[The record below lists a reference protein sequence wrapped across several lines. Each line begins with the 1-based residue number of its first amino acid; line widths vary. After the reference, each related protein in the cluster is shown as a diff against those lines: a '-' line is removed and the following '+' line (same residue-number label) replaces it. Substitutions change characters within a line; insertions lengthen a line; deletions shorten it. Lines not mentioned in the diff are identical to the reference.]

1 MKKSSSTRD
10 RILRSGANLL
20 SQSGFS
26 GVTLGALAG
35 ETGMSKSGL
44 FAHFRSKEDVQTA
57 LLEGTGALLKQ
68 CVIAPAMKARKGLP
82 RLKALVEG
90 WLGWPARAGLAG
102 GCPVAAG
109 MFEFDDREGPVRE
122 HLLTMEKSW
131 RDLVTVNA
139 REAIHAGHLRSDLD
153 VGQFVWELCGIYLG
167 HHAAA
172 RFLRD
177 PDADV
182 RAHIALEALFAR
194 AMPVTTRERPVG

>member
-90 WLGWPARAGLAG
+90 WLGCRPGRAWRAGAQWR
-102 GCPVAAG
+102 
-109 MFEFDDREGPVRE
+109 RECSNSM
-122 HLLTMEKSW
+122 T
-131 RDLVTVNA
+131 A
-139 REAIHAGHLRSDLD
+139 R
-153 VGQFVWELCGIYLG
+153 VPCGNIC
-167 HHAAA
+167 
-172 RFLRD
+172 
-177 PDADV
+177 
-182 RAHIALEALFAR
+182 
-194 AMPVTTRERPVG
+194 

>member
-1 MKKSSSTRD
+1 
-10 RILRSGANLL
+10 
-20 SQSGFS
+20 
-26 GVTLGALAG
+26 
-35 ETGMSKSGL
+35 
-44 FAHFRSKEDVQTA
+44 
-57 LLEGTGALLKQ
+57 
-68 CVIAPAMKARKGLP
+68 
-82 RLKALVEG
+82 
-90 WLGWPARAGLAG
+90 
-102 GCPVAAG
+102 